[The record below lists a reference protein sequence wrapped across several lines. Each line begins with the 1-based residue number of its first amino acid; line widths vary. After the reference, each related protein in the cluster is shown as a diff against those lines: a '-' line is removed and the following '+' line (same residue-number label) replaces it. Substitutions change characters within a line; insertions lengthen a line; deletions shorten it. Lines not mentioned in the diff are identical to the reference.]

1 MTTGHRLAERFAETL
16 TAHDLDAFSTLLH
29 PDYVNHNRYA
39 EPGKAGSVAVFGAF
53 LAAFDDFRVEVDDII
68 DAEGDRRWPLH
79 VSWTAH
85 RNVPRRTG
93 QRR

>member
-16 TAHDLDAFSTLLH
+16 TADDLDAFSTLLH

-53 LAAFDDFRVEVDDII
+53 LAAF
-68 DAEGDRRWPLH
+68 
-79 VSWTAH
+79 
-85 RNVPRRTG
+85 
-93 QRR
+93 